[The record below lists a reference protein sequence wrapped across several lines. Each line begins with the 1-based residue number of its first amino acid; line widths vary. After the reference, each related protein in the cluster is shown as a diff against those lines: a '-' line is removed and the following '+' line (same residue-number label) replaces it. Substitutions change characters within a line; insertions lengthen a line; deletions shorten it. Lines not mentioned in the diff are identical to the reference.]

1 LRIRRALALAC
12 ILCLRY
18 QLIKT
23 VFAIPNSYIG
33 MDFDYIMVNFHTA
46 KKINSP
52 VSEVWKIL
60 SDVDREPEFWHGT
73 KSIRNITKSDKVVER
88 EVVIAFKNSV
98 CKETVTIDPMKSI
111 TTVITDGPLKGKK
124 VVVINPDGDKESIV
138 DVEWDIRLS
147 GFMGIFSKMVKKH
160 ILEGTND
167 ALERISKVVEK

>member
-1 LRIRRALALAC
+1 M
-12 ILCLRY
+12 
-18 QLIKT
+18 KNM
-23 VFAIPNSYIG
+23 PNSYIG
-33 MDFDYIMVNFHTA
+33 IDFDLTMVNFHTA
-46 KKINSP
+46 KKINAP

-60 SDVDREPEFWHGT
+60 SDIDREPEFWHGT
-73 KSIRNITKSDKVVER
+73 KSIKNITKSDKVVER
-88 EVVIAFKNSV
+88 EVVIAFKSSI

-111 TTVITDGPLKGKK
+111 TTEITDGPLKGKK
-124 VVVINPDGDKESIV
+124 VVVINPDGDQESIV